1 LFCTLSLFFFFSSRR
16 RHTRCA
22 LVTGVQTCAL
32 PICQGQE
39 AARQA
44 RGGKGQ
50 GLEARAG
57 APDAGQRIGQIA
69 VGLPGWIRKNM
80 PQREEV
86 ARNRWL
92 RPVAHRV
99 LRSELWRFTRRSV
112 PRGVALGVVVGIL
125 VPVAQTIVAA
135 FQLGRASCRERGCQY
150 V

>member
-1 LFCTLSLFFFFSSRR
+1 MHISDWSSDVCSSDLSVVDLFQPARPGEGG
-16 RHTRCA
+16 
-22 LVTGVQTCAL
+22 TGAR
-32 PICQGQE
+32 QGQE

-99 LRSELWRFTRRSV
+99 LRSELWRFPRRSE
-112 PRGVALGVVVGIL
+112 PRSEEQPTEIPSIL
-125 VPVAQTIVAA
+125 
-135 FQLGRASCRERGCQY
+135 
-150 V
+150 

>member
-1 LFCTLSLFFFFSSRR
+1 MRISDWSSDVCSSDLDAAGHDAGSVVDLFQPARPGEGG
-16 RHTRCA
+16 
-22 LVTGVQTCAL
+22 TGAR
-32 PICQGQE
+32 QGQE

-69 VGLPGWIRKNM
+69 VGLPGWIRKKM

-86 ARNRWL
+86 ARNKN
-92 RPVAHRV
+92 
-99 LRSELWRFTRRSV
+99 
-112 PRGVALGVVVGIL
+112 
-125 VPVAQTIVAA
+125 
-135 FQLGRASCRERGCQY
+135 GRAAGRERVVRY